1 MATKATVRRNTAVV
15 TEALAKGK
23 RVRFTYT
30 TAAGETTR
38 RTVVPTFVQA
48 TRHNPDALVV
58 RGKDGL
64 NDRSFRTDR
73 MVRAVL
79 TD

>member
-1 MATKATVRRNTAVV
+1 MATKATIRRNTAVV

-23 RVRFTYT
+23 SVRFTYT
-30 TAAGETTR
+30 TNAGETSR
-38 RTVVPTFVQA
+38 RTVTPTLVQS
-48 TRHNPDALVV
+48 TRHNEDALVV

-73 MVRAVL
+73 MVRAVICG
-79 TD
+79 

>member
-1 MATKATVRRNTAVV
+1 MATQSTVRRNTAVV

-30 TAAGETTR
+30 TAAGETKR
-38 RTVVPTFVQA
+38 RTVVPVHVEP
-48 TRHNPDALVV
+48 TRHNADALIV
-58 RGKDGL
+58 RAKDGL

-79 TD
+79 AD

>member
-1 MATKATVRRNTAVV
+1 MATNATVRRNTAVV

-30 TAAGETTR
+30 TAAGDTAR
-38 RTVVPTFVQA
+38 RTIVPTHVEA
-48 TRHNPDALVV
+48 TRHNENALVV
-58 RGKDGL
+58 RAKDGL

-73 MVRAVL
+73 MLRAML